1 MHDNTFFEIY
11 KNIINLKHFYMR
23 ATLFASFVRTDVR
36 SLLLSKVHHL
46 LLFNQEEF
54 FDELSLR

>member
-1 MHDNTFFEIY
+1 
-11 KNIINLKHFYMR
+11 MR

-46 LLFNQEEF
+46 LLFNQEEL